1 MMNESTTNLKMSVIG
16 IGNAGNQVAMA
27 AAAKGHNVFAINTSQ
42 RIWMI
47 AFSISLSRVITLVM
61 VVALARTATMPWLF

>member
-27 AAAKGHNVFAINTSQ
+27 AAAKGHNVFAINTSTKDLDDRVLHQ
-42 RIWMI
+42 
-47 AFSISLSRVITLVM
+47 SIKS
-61 VVALARTATMPWLF
+61 